1 MDLGLTGQPALV
13 AAASKGMGR
22 AVAEGLAREGARV
35 ALFAR
40 TPEGARAVLASCSHA
55 VLSGHA
61 FERIDRSPISK
72 LIVTDSMP
80 LAPEKRKSGKIVVL
94 TIAELLARA
103 IKNIHDETSV
113 TSLFV

>member
-1 MDLGLTGQPALV
+1 VVDDIVDTAGTLA
-13 AAASKGMGR
+13 K
-22 AVAEGLAREGARV
+22 VAEAIKAAGAREV
-35 ALFAR
+35 I
-40 TPEGARAVLASCSHA
+40 ASCTHA

-61 FERIDRSPISK
+61 IERIERSPLSK

-80 LAPEKRKSGKIVVL
+80 VGPEKRACGKIVVL
-94 TIAELLARA
+94 SIAELLARA

>member
-1 MDLGLTGQPALV
+1 
-13 AAASKGMGR
+13 
-22 AVAEGLAREGARV
+22 
-35 ALFAR
+35 
-40 TPEGARAVLASCSHA
+40 

-61 FERIDRSPISK
+61 IERIEKSPLSK

-80 LAPEKRKSGKIVVL
+80 LGPEKLASGKIVVL

-103 IKNIHDETSV
+103 IKNIHEETSV

>member
-1 MDLGLTGQPALV
+1 
-13 AAASKGMGR
+13 
-22 AVAEGLAREGARV
+22 VAEAIKVAGAREII
-35 ALFAR
+35 
-40 TPEGARAVLASCSHA
+40 ASCSHG

-61 FERIDRSPISK
+61 LERIEKSPLSK
-72 LIVTDSMP
+72 LIITDSMP
-80 LAPEKRKSGKIVVL
+80 HSPEKRESDKIVVL